1 MLFFGIFGGQR
12 PTLKP
17 TATFNIFSLEAQSW
31 STADLFTSFS
41 LIRSRN
47 GPESPQSV
55 GNWRNDRRPVLIIS
69 AMWMLMY
76 IPEPAVGLLRIRW
89 KAGERRP
96 TCNRP
101 MPRQF
106 FRELSPAAQWS
117 ALLVRIFLLCRPFL
131 LLGAAGEN
139 ILTDQTREKKRKK
152 EKNWPRIGPTW
163 PTEIRRKRCHRST
176 ALAII
181 GRVFHRKFPTK
192 FSYFLFSLRLRPL
205 NRYVTL
211 LHLIDL

>member
-1 MLFFGIFGGQR
+1 MSVENQVESRREEADMQPPNAETILSR
-12 PTLKP
+12 
-17 TATFNIFSLEAQSW
+17 TFP
-31 STADLFTSFS
+31 
-41 LIRSRN
+41 RS
-47 GPESPQSV
+47 PMV
-55 GNWRNDRRPVLIIS
+55 GSSCSN
-69 AMWMLMY
+69 
-76 IPEPAVGLLRIRW
+76 
-89 KAGERRP
+89 
-96 TCNRP
+96 
-101 MPRQF
+101 
-106 FRELSPAAQWS
+106 
-117 ALLVRIFLLCRPFL
+117 LLVVPPFSPSRR
-131 LLGAAGEN
+131 GGRKY
-139 ILTDQTREKKRKK
+139 TDRSDKGEKKKK